1 MNESEMFGSKLR
13 SSFAVV
19 GHPNKGKSS
28 IVSTLARNDSIDI
41 SRQSGTT
48 KTSDRYRIDTG
59 NGGFELIDTP
69 GFQRP
74 RQVLKWL
81 KAKANSA
88 DQYTDAIKA
97 FVMDESCQQNFP
109 DEVELLSP
117 LVKGAAILY
126 VVDGSR
132 PYGAEYEAEMEILR
146 WTGRPSMAL
155 INPIESD
162 EYVVPWQNALNQFFK
177 MVRVFNPMNAD
188 LQEQVS
194 LLNTFALLEPKW
206 KNNLELVISDLIE
219 QENNLML
226 QSVRIL
232 ADLLV
237 ECCSYQFQQ
246 KVLTKGQA
254 ESTQGFLKIQFN
266 NHLINEEKNAH
277 QALLELFAYHKI
289 LIDKEDLKVGPDLF
303 DTEQWYLWGLSKKQ
317 LAITG
322 TITGVATGA
331 VADMALAGSSFLLGA
346 VGGGILGFTSAF
358 FGSDY
363 IGKMKLKGLPLG
375 GYLAQQGPIT
385 DLNFPYVIIGRFSYL
400 YEQLKNKNHADRRDV
415 DLNTVELSAKI
426 KMLKKE
432 EAKQLHK
439 ACSLLVKQK
448 VASDLKGALEI
459 LFSSI

>member
-48 KTSDRYRIDTG
+48 KTSNRYRIDTG

>member
-1 MNESEMFGSKLR
+1 MNEFEMFGSKLR

-48 KTSDRYRIDTG
+48 KTSNRYRIDTG

-97 FVMDESCQQNFP
+97 FVMDESCQQKFP

-162 EYVVPWQNALNQFFK
+162 EYVIPWQNALNQFFK

-194 LLNTFALLEPKW
+194 LLNAFALLEPKW

-219 QENNLML
+219 QEKNLMR
-226 QSVRIL
+226 QSINIL

-266 NHLINEEKNAH
+266 NHLINEEKKAH

-289 LIDKEDLKVGPDLF
+289 LIDKEELKVAPDLF

-415 DLNTVELSAKI
+415 DLNTIELSEKI

-459 LFSSI
+459 LFSTI

>member
-1 MNESEMFGSKLR
+1 MIESEIFSSKLR

-48 KTSDRYRIDTG
+48 KTSNQYRIDTG
-59 NGGFELIDTP
+59 NGGFDLIDTP

-81 KAKANSA
+81 KTKAKSA
-88 DQYTDAIKA
+88 DQYADAIKT
-97 FVMDESCQQNFP
+97 FVLDESCKLNFP
-109 DEVELLSP
+109 DEVELLTP

-132 PYGAEYEAEMEILR
+132 PYGAEYETEMEILR

-206 KNNLELVISDLIE
+206 KNNLELVISDLCK
-219 QENNLML
+219 QENNLMR
-226 QSVRIL
+226 QSIEIL

-246 KVLTKGQA
+246 KVLTKEQA
-254 ESTQGFLKIQFN
+254 ESTQGFLKNQFN
-266 NHLINEEKNAH
+266 NHIVNKEKKAH
-277 QALLELFAYHKI
+277 QALLALFAYHKI
-289 LIDKEDLKVGPDLF
+289 LIDKEELKVAPDLF

-317 LAITG
+317 LAIVSTVA
-322 TITGVATGA
+322 GVATGA

-375 GYLAQQGPIT
+375 GYLAQYGPIT
-385 DLNFPYVIIGRFSYL
+385 DLNFPYVMIGRFSYL

-415 DLNTVELSAKI
+415 DLNTVELSEKI
-426 KMLKKE
+426 KMLEKE
-432 EAKQLHK
+432 DAKQLHK
-439 ACSLLVKQK
+439 ACSQLIKQK
-448 VASDLKGALEI
+448 VASDLKLALEV
-459 LFSSI
+459 LFSRI